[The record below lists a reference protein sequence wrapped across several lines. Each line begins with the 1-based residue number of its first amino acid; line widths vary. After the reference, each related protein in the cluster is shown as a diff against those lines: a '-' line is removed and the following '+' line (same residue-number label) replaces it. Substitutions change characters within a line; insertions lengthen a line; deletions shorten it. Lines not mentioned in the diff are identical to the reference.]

1 MNSYGA
7 IRNMGL
13 IYANLKGY
21 DNVIQI
27 DDDELIED
35 PEYLTRATGNIGT
48 MYKGN
53 KILGKTGYYVDANDK
68 AYYEGQMKVE
78 FKNWPKDRLFNEDIK
93 NSLEHSDV
101 LNPTIG
107 AVGGNMVI
115 NKEMYQKIAYDP
127 YSTRGED
134 DDYAINALAKNMIFL
149 FDQKLWIRH
158 LAPER
163 SKAYWTRSRQD
174 IIRFK
179 YFREKIRIY
188 RFSKDQMGVFIGHFT
203 TDDLEYY
210 AVSSSIDAAKYY
222 LKEGKMEE
230 AQGFL
235 DNAEIAVKL
244 DTKKLHETALKFLR
258 FQDAWCDI
266 MEKTAGAW
274 YDEKEKKAS
283 GW

>member
-27 DDDELIED
+27 DDDELIDD

-93 NSLEHSDV
+93 NSLEHPDV

-107 AVGGNMVI
+107 AVGATWLLTM
-115 NKEMYQKIAYDP
+115 KC
-127 YSTRGED
+127 
-134 DDYAINALAKNMIFL
+134 
-149 FDQKLWIRH
+149 
-158 LAPER
+158 
-163 SKAYWTRSRQD
+163 
-174 IIRFK
+174 
-179 YFREKIRIY
+179 
-188 RFSKDQMGVFIGHFT
+188 
-203 TDDLEYY
+203 
-210 AVSSSIDAAKYY
+210 
-222 LKEGKMEE
+222 
-230 AQGFL
+230 
-235 DNAEIAVKL
+235 
-244 DTKKLHETALKFLR
+244 TKR
-258 FQDAWCDI
+258 
-266 MEKTAGAW
+266 
-274 YDEKEKKAS
+274 
-283 GW
+283 